1 MGEQFGAPKVPTGE
15 AKKEEVPEL
24 PEQQKEEGIEDS
36 NREKSLEI
44 IDVENG
50 IDEVNHASKFNAY
63 DLKDYPK
70 MAEVVKDLNIVGF
83 DEAHGFHQ
91 GDYIRVSFVGNRVY
105 LASFENCSEDNIKE
119 MRKQLN
125 RSFPDLK
132 DYVGV
137 GVKVIFYDITEVWK
151 DDQDALQKAEYA
163 RHSEKW
169 NSFRESIAGHPE
181 EEKLERIMWG
191 KPHLE
196 SVSNNNGYYNEDIF
210 YVKFN
215 GEDLPVHEAHETV
228 MTVGTRNSSV
238 GDGSYAADY
247 IGAVKEGD
255 KIEWSDD
262 GKTWE
267 EVTI

>member
-1 MGEQFGAPKVPTGE
+1 MGEGEKFGVPQVPTGLPGKE
-15 AKKEEVPEL
+15 KRSEDNKQEIYSEALDIQNGIEKINYAKKL
-24 PEQQKEEGIEDS
+24 S
-36 NREKSLEI
+36 
-44 IDVENG
+44 
-50 IDEVNHASKFNAY
+50 AY
-63 DLKDYPK
+63 TLKKDYPK
-70 MAEVVKDLNIVGF
+70 TAEIVRELNVVGF
-83 DEAHGFHQ
+83 DEAQGFQQ
-91 GDYIRVSFVGNRVY
+91 GGGIRVFSDGGKTY
-105 LASFENCSEDNIKE
+105 LASFENCSKE
-119 MRKQLN
+119 NTSNAREQSK
-125 RSFPDLK
+125 RAFPDLR
-132 DYVGV
+132 DYIGA
-137 GVKVIFYDITEVWK
+137 GVKVTFHDITEAWK
-151 DDQDALQKAEYA
+151 ADQDALQKAEYA